1 MINDA
6 ETGGTSP
13 VPRPVV
19 AGLGRPRPARRLP
32 IFLMA
37 GLLIVTGLVVAWL
50 GQRATARAL
59 ARPGVVGS
67 LSPAS
72 HTVTIRLTPRAG
84 PSRRPVAARSPLV
97 GGENRERHLKVT
109 S

>member
-19 AGLGRPRPARRLP
+19 ARLGRPRPARRVP

-59 ARPGVVGS
+59 ARPGVGWS

-72 HTVTIRLTPRAG
+72 NTVTIRPPPRAG
-84 PSRRPVAARSPLV
+84 PSRRPAVASSPLGV
-97 GGENRERHLKVT
+97 GGDR
-109 S
+109 